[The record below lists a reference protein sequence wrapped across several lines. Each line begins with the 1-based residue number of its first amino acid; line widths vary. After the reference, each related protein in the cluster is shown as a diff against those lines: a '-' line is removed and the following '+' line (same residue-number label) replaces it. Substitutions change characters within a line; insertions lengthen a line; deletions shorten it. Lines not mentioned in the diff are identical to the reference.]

1 MTEGGTVT
9 SVALD
14 RTAVSPAR
22 ATVAVLGS
30 VASVQIG
37 AALATHLFPVLGI
50 AGTVTVRLLAATALL
65 VAFTR
70 PDVRALT
77 RSRLRLLVAFGTVLA
92 LMNLAFYNAIDRIP
106 LGIAVTIE
114 FAGPLAVAVF
124 GRRRGW
130 DLGWAAL
137 AAVGV
142 VLLTGGGRALL
153 NGDLD
158 PLGVALALTAAAGWA
173 SYILLSQRVGSAL
186 PSIQGLALALAVAAV
201 LVTPAGVVTAGR
213 ELLSPGALLLGAA
226 VGALSSALPWGLEMV
241 ALQSL
246 PAATFGVLMSLEP
259 AVAALAG
266 LLLLHQTLTPV
277 EVAAI
282 AVICLAS
289 AGAARAASA
298 RPATP

>member
-1 MTEGGTVT
+1 MTSAT
-9 SVALD
+9 LD
-14 RTAVSPAR
+14 RAAVSPAR
-22 ATVAVLGS
+22 ATLAVLGS

-50 AGTVTVRLLAATALL
+50 PGTVTVRLLAATALL

-70 PDVRALT
+70 PAVRTLT
-77 RSRLRLLVAFGTVLA
+77 RSRLRLLLAFGSVLA

-124 GRRRGW
+124 GRRRRR
-130 DLGWAAL
+130 DLLWAAL
-137 AAVGV
+137 AAIGV
-142 VLLTGGGRALL
+142 VLLTGGGGALL

-158 PLGVALALTAAAGWA
+158 PLGVSLALVAATGWA
-173 SYILLSQRVGSAL
+173 SYILLSQRVGAAL
-186 PSIQGLALALAVAAV
+186 PGVQGLALATGVAAV
-201 LVTPAGVVTAGR
+201 LVTPLGVATAGT
-213 ELLSPGALLLGAA
+213 ELLRPDALLLGAA
-226 VGALSSALPWGLEMV
+226 VGAMSSALPGGLAMV

-266 LLLLHQTLTPV
+266 FVLLGQRLTPV
-277 EVAAI
+277 QVAAI
-282 AVICLAS
+282 AGICLAS
-289 AGAARAASA
+289 AGAARATNTRERSL
-298 RPATP
+298 PPG

>member
-1 MTEGGTVT
+1 VTPT
-9 SVALD
+9 SVTLD
-14 RTAVSPAR
+14 RAAVSPAR
-22 ATVAVLGS
+22 ATLAVLGS
-30 VASVQIG
+30 IASVQIG

-50 AGTVTVRLLAATALL
+50 PGTVTVRLIAAAALL

-70 PDVRALT
+70 PGVRALNG
-77 RSRLRLLVAFGTVLA
+77 RQFRLLVAFGTVLA
-92 LMNLAFYNAIDRIP
+92 LMNLAFYNAIERIP

-124 GRRRGW
+124 GRRRRR
-130 DLGWAAL
+130 DLVYAAL

-153 NGDLD
+153 SGDLD
-158 PLGVALALTAAAGWA
+158 PLGVALALLAGTGWA
-173 SYILLSQRVGSAL
+173 SYILLSQRVGAAL
-186 PSIQGLALALAVAAV
+186 PGVQGLALATAVAAV
-201 LVTPAGVVTAGR
+201 LVTPVGVATAGA
-213 ELLSPGALLLGAA
+213 ELLRPDALLLGAA
-226 VGALSSALPWGLEMV
+226 VGAMSSALPWGLEMV

-266 LLLLHQTLTPV
+266 LVLLNQSLTPV
-277 EVAAI
+277 EAAAI

-289 AGAARAASA
+289 AGAARPASA
-298 RPATP
+298 R

>member
-1 MTEGGTVT
+1 MTSAT
-9 SVALD
+9 LD
-14 RTAVSPAR
+14 RATVSPAR

-30 VASVQIG
+30 IASVQIG

-50 AGTVTVRLLAATALL
+50 PGTVTVRLLAATALL

-70 PDVRALT
+70 PDVRAVT

-92 LMNLAFYNAIDRIP
+92 LMNLAFYYAIDRIP
-106 LGIAVTIE
+106 LGIVVTIE

-124 GRRRGW
+124 GRRRRR
-130 DLGWAAL
+130 DLVWAAL

-142 VLLTGGGRALL
+142 VLLTGGGRALF

-158 PLGVALALTAAAGWA
+158 PLGVALALAAAVGWA

-186 PSIQGLALALAVAAV
+186 PGIQGLALALAVAA
-201 LVTPAGVVTAGR
+201 LLITPVGVVTAGT
-213 ELLSPGALLLGAA
+213 ELLRPGALLLGAA

-266 LLLLHQTLTPV
+266 LVLLHQTLTPV
-277 EVAAI
+277 QAAAI

-298 RPATP
+298 R